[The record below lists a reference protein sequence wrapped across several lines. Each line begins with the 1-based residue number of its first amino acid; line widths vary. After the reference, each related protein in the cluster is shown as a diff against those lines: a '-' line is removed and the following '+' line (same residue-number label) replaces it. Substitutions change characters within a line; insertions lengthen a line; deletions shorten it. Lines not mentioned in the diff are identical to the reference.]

1 MKEQELLQWLI
12 TERANAMQSCRE
24 YRKAKDASGAL
35 IAGTE
40 ASAFALVIK
49 RTKEI
54 FNISSNVPVMRSVC
68 DCGGKV
74 VRYSRVNLICKR
86 CSTMYDG
93 EQTGA

>member
-12 TERANAMQSCRE
+12 TEKANAMQTCKE
-24 YRKAKDASGAL
+24 YRKVKDVNGAL

-68 DCGGKV
+68 DDWIHNERIKMNDDKYCPICGKQLQA
-74 VRYSRVNLICKR
+74 N
-86 CSTMYDG
+86 
-93 EQTGA
+93 